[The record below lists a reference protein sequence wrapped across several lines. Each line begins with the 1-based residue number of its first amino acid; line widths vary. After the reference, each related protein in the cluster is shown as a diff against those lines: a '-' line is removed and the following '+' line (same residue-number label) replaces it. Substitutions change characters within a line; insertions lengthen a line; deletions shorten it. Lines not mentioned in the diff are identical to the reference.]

1 MEDSFKVPNLPS
13 VTAKPVDREET
24 VEVEA
29 PLASIK
35 SPAEVLKERSEPVPN
50 VDYIEPE
57 WAGKPPEDSKY
68 YMEELK
74 GGTIVKEHKLGDKG
88 HFIIGRF
95 RSCDIRLEHPS
106 LSRFHAVIQYKS
118 QYSPENPA
126 GFYLYD
132 LGSQHGTK
140 HNNKKCFPKTYYRL
154 RVGHT
159 LRFGGSTRLLIL
171 QGPNEE
177 MEDESAESV
186 TELREKAM
194 EKARIKEELQKTMQK
209 EKEKEATE
217 ETKEGISWG
226 FAEDA
231 VEEDM
236 LPDMSKNPFSL
247 DDKTGAGGKS
257 EDLQL
262 DDPKKTLRGWF
273 EREGYELEYD
283 CKEDGY
289 AAFTCKV
296 SLPIN
301 DILGG
306 SGPNH
311 IAEASV
317 KGGKKKDAV
326 INCALEACKILNN
339 FGILRQS
346 SHESRAKR
354 QIKKWKDE
362 DYYDSDE
369 DEFLDR
375 TGSIAAKRQKRMQMD
390 PEILESG
397 LIKKEVDTYETLQ
410 EKYKSMHELI
420 KQTETDVTE
429 SIVALNEAK
438 KLQNGDIDDLDSFM
452 DNLSK
457 TEKGS
462 GGKEKISKL
471 KQLLL
476 TQQNELRRIERLMN
490 IARPTQM
497 PKLSNTGAATA
508 SAAAV
513 KSGMKGVLI
522 GKRYGLGSK
531 NLRTI
536 NQPIVKAKLEEEKV
550 VKAKLEEEKVVTP
563 KPTIPNIVEAPA
575 DVVGDIV
582 ANKEETNTEEENKEK
597 LPEKPTKKKK
607 KKYQK
612 YSSLKPTLQ
621 DNELAANVD
630 EAKIPGDYDASDE
643 KYATWVPP
651 SNQDGSGRTSLNEKL
666 GY

>member
-1 MEDSFKVPNLPS
+1 MEDSFKVPNLPT
-13 VTAKPVDREET
+13 VTAKPVEREET
-24 VEVEA
+24 VVEA
-29 PLASIK
+29 PLATLK
-35 SPAEVLKERSEPVPN
+35 SPAEVLKERSEPLPT

-57 WAGKPPEDSKY
+57 WAGKPPENSKY
-68 YMEELK
+68 YLEELK
-74 GGTIVKEHKLGDKG
+74 GGTIVSKHLLGNKG
-88 HFIIGRF
+88 HYIIGRF
-95 RSCDIRLEHPS
+95 KTCDILLQHPS
-106 LSRFHAVIQYKS
+106 LSRFHAVIQYKA
-118 QYSPENPA
+118 QDSPEQPV

-159 LRFGGSTRLLIL
+159 LKFGGSTRLLIL

-186 TELREKAM
+186 TELREMAA
-194 EKARIKEELQKTMQK
+194 EKARIKDELQKATHRVK
-209 EKEKEATE
+209 EKETIE
-217 ETKEGISWG
+217 ETNDGISWG

-231 VEEDM
+231 VEEDV

-247 DDKTGAGGKS
+247 DGQSGAGDKS

-301 DILGG
+301 EILG
-306 SGPNH
+306 SNGPSH

-326 INCALEACKILNN
+326 INCALEACKILNS

-354 QIKKWKDE
+354 QAKKWKEE

-390 PEILESG
+390 PETENG
-397 LIKKEVDTYETLQ
+397 LVKKEVDTYETLQ

-420 KQTETDVTE
+420 KQTETDIKE
-429 SIVALNEAK
+429 SIAALNETK
-438 KLQNGDIDDLDSFM
+438 KLQNEDIDDLDSFM

-457 TEKGS
+457 TEKGT

-476 TQQNELRRIERLMN
+476 TQQKELGRIEKLMN

-497 PKLSNTGAATA
+497 PKLSNTV
-508 SAAAV
+508 AAAAM
-513 KSGMKGVLI
+513 KSGTKGILI

-531 NLRTI
+531 HLRTI
-536 NQPIVKAKLEEEKV
+536 DQPIVKAKLTEDAGIASNVEK
-550 VKAKLEEEKVVTP
+550 TP
-563 KPTIPNIVEAPA
+563 
-575 DVVGDIV
+575 IV
-582 ANKEETNTEEENKEK
+582 ADDIISDNVAKKEETKNEEDNKEK
-597 LPEKPTKKKK
+597 VPEKVTKKKK
-607 KKYQK
+607 KKCQK
-612 YSSLKPTLQ
+612 QSSLKPTLQ
-621 DNELAANVD
+621 DELAVNED